1 MIENKRM
8 NDYVRV
14 IFGVKVCVLL
24 KMQQQ
29 QQQKKKEKSKRNK
42 QLHI

>member
-1 MIENKRM
+1 M

-29 QQQKKKEKSKRNK
+29 QQQKKEKSKRNK

>member
-1 MIENKRM
+1 M

-29 QQQKKKEKSKRNK
+29 QQQKKRKE
-42 QLHI
+42 